1 MAKRSGRRKHV
12 PKRMCVACR
21 AVGSKRDLVR
31 IVRTPD
37 GSVVVDERGKRN
49 GRGAYLCATRSCWD
63 MALEKRRLSEA
74 LKVEL
79 QTGDLEGLR
88 TYAAGLLDDV
98 DGSGEG

>member
-1 MAKRSGRRKHV
+1 
-12 PKRMCVACR
+12 
-21 AVGSKRDLVR
+21 
-31 IVRTPD
+31 
-37 GSVVVDERGKRN
+37 
-49 GRGAYLCATRSCWD
+49 